1 MTFAD
6 LGVSLDGFIA
16 GPNRGP
22 ENALGDGGHRIHKW
36 VYAVQAYR
44 ERQSLPGGGATAT
57 MSSPRRP
64 SAAPGRW

>member
-1 MTFAD
+1 LSPRFRKDERMTFAD

-36 VYAVQAYR
+36 VYAV
-44 ERQSLPGGGATAT
+44 EATA
-57 MSSPRRP
+57 SASRFRAAAQPRP
-64 SAAPGRW
+64 